1 MVSVIG
7 DKFESS
13 TWPSMILKR
22 DEIVVFYF
30 YFILFFM
37 ERGKNRK
44 KSMKK
49 KQKKTNAPNTK
60 QHIEKTL
67 N

>member
-1 MVSVIG
+1 MVFVIG
-7 DKFESS
+7 DKFESC

-37 ERGKNRK
+37 EKGKNRK

-49 KQKKTNAPNTK
+49 KKKNPNAPITK
-60 QHIEKTL
+60 QPI
-67 N
+67 

>member
-1 MVSVIG
+1 MVSVIS
-7 DKFESS
+7 DKFESC

-37 ERGKNRK
+37 EKGKNRK

-49 KQKKTNAPNTK
+49 KTNAPITK
-60 QHIEKTL
+60 QPI
-67 N
+67 